1 MKLIDLSIKRVV
13 LISMVYI
20 LIVGFG
26 IYSLTQL
33 KIDLYPDMDFPIVAV
48 ITTYSGAG
56 PEDMENLVTR
66 PIEEA
71 VVATENVKN
80 VTSSSAEG
88 SSIVML
94 EFNWGTDMDQADTN
108 VRNNIDFVRD
118 YLPDDASDPLVF
130 KFDPSL
136 MPIMFI
142 SLSNDNMGP
151 AELLNL
157 SEDRI
162 EALLER
168 VDGVAAVSTMGGLR
182 RQINVNLDPILMA
195 ANMVNAQQITGA
207 IGATAGLM
215 PAGNIDTATKSYNI
229 RVYSEYRTLE
239 QIENVIVGNVGGKP
253 VKLSDV
259 ASVEDD
265 YAELHSNVRVD
276 GTSGVTLIVQKQSDA
291 NTVLACKGVKKE
303 LNDILKLLPQGS
315 KFNLMFDQSQF
326 IQDSVNNL
334 SMTAVLAFLICCV
347 VIYLFLRNLRGSIIM
362 AISMPVSVIFTFAVL
377 YVNGLTLNII
387 SMAGLALAVG
397 MLVDNSV
404 VVLENIYR
412 HREEGYSKAESASL
426 GASEVSNAIVASTI
440 TTIAVF
446 LPVLFVPGITG
457 QIFGDMVITITCSL
471 AVSLVV
477 ALTLVPMVSSRLIRT
492 QAEKKNQKQN
502 ALLKSL
508 NSFFTWLEL
517 KYKHVL
523 HWAINNKRKVLIA
536 VMLLFFG
543 SLGLI
548 PVIGGE
554 FMPEAD
560 QGHIQIYVEG
570 RVGIPYDELEG
581 LALQVENALLTA
593 APETDA
599 LYLRYGAQEGLMAF
613 DSASNNMEIH
623 LKLKD
628 ASHRNRSQKE
638 IEDSIRENFSKIAG
652 ISYNITQGNMMGDQ
666 KAIVVKLIGNDL
678 AKGEEIANQIYEK
691 MQKVKGFVDIEK
703 SIEQQVPQLEVNL
716 NQDVLNEYGL
726 SSLQIASI
734 ISYSIQGVTA
744 QRFREEGDEYNIH
757 VQLDKKYRNDRA
769 ALESLLIPTM
779 SGVNVPLR
787 QLATIEET
795 IAPPS
800 IQRENQERLVSVNCN
815 LTRKTD
821 LNKAKRYIN
830 EILDETPI
838 PSEFTVLIGGQAED
852 QQESNFWLLIAFAVA
867 IVLVYMVMAS
877 QFESLIDPF
886 IIFFTIPLSLIG
898 VFLMLFITGTKISIM
913 SLVGVVMLVGIAVNN
928 GIVLVDYI
936 NQLRQRGLG
945 VLEAV
950 EKAGAARMRPVLMTA
965 FTTIFGMVPLALEMG
980 SGAELWAPLARSV
993 IGGLF
998 STTILTLVVIPVIYI
1013 VVEYLGNKHT
1023 RKRMKGVSEET

>member
-1 MKLIDLSIKRVV
+1 MKLIDISIKRVILV
-13 LISMVYI
+13 SMVYI

-33 KIDLYPDMDFPIVAV
+33 KIDLYPDMDLPIVAV
-48 ITTYSGAG
+48 ITTYQGAG
-56 PEDMENLVTR
+56 PEDMENLVSR
-66 PIEEA
+66 LIEEA

-80 VTSSSAEG
+80 VTSSSSEG

-108 VRNNIDFVRD
+108 VRNKIDFVRD
-118 YLPDDASDPLVF
+118 YLPEDASDPLVF

-136 MPIMFI
+136 MPILFI
-142 SLSNDNMGP
+142 SFSNENMGP

-182 RQINVNLDPILMA
+182 RQINVALDPILMA
-195 ANMVNAQQITGA
+195 AFGVNAAQVTGA
-207 IGATAGLM
+207 IGSTAGLM

-229 RVYSEYRTLE
+229 RVYSEYRSLD
-239 QIENVIVGNVGGKP
+239 QIKNVVVGYAGTKQ
-253 VKLSDV
+253 VKLSDI
-259 ASVEDD
+259 AKVEDD
-265 YAELHSNVRVD
+265 YAEKQSNVRVD
-276 GTSGVTLIVQKQSDA
+276 GNSGVALIVQKQSDA
-291 NTVLACKGVKKE
+291 NTVLACKGVQKE
-303 LNDILKLLPQGS
+303 LEDIMDVLPEGS
-315 KFNLMFDQSQF
+315 KFNTMFDQSEF

-334 SMTAVLAFLICCV
+334 SMTAGLAFLICCV
-347 VIYLFLRNLRGSIIM
+347 VIYFFLRNLRGSIIM

-377 YVNGLTLNII
+377 FMNGLTLNII

-412 HREEGYSKAESASL
+412 HREEGYSKVESAKL
-426 GASEVSNAIVASTI
+426 GATEVTNAIIASTI
-440 TTIAVF
+440 TTICVF
-446 LPVLFVPGITG
+446 IPVLFVPGITG

-471 AVSLVV
+471 AVSLIV
-477 ALTLVPMVSSRLIRT
+477 ALTLVPMISSRLIRT
-492 QAEKKNQKQN
+492 QAEQDQLKVS
-502 ALLKSL
+502 ALVKTL
-508 NSFFTWLEL
+508 NRFFTWLEA
-517 KYKHVL
+517 KYARVL
-523 HWAINNKRKVLIA
+523 RWAINNKRRVLIITF
-536 VMLLFFG
+536 VLFAG

-560 QGHIQIYVEG
+560 QAHIQVYVEG
-570 RVGIPYDELEG
+570 KVGIPYEQLED
-581 LALQVENALLTA
+581 LALQVEKALLEA
-593 APETDA
+593 APEADA
-599 LYLRYGAQEGLMAF
+599 LFLRYGSQQGMMAF

-623 LKLKD
+623 LKLSDSKT
-628 ASHRNRSQKE
+628 RTRSQKE
-638 IEDSIRENFSKIAG
+638 IEESIRQKFDMIAG
-652 ISYNITQGNMMGDQ
+652 ITYNITQGNMMGNE

-678 AKGEEIANQIYEK
+678 VKGEEIADEIYQK
-691 MQKVKGFVDIEK
+691 MLKVEGFVDVEK
-703 SIEQQVPQLEVNL
+703 SIEEQVPQLEVNL
-716 NQDVLNEYGL
+716 DQDMINEYGL

-744 QRFREEGDEYNIH
+744 QRLREDGDEYNIH
-757 VQLDKKYRNDRA
+757 VQLDKKYRNDRE

-779 SGVNVPLR
+779 SGVNIPLR
-787 QLATIEET
+787 QLASIEET

-800 IQRENQERLVSVNCN
+800 IQRENQERIVSVNCN
-815 LTRKTD
+815 LKMKTD
-821 LNKAKRYIN
+821 LNKAKKYIN
-830 EILDETPI
+830 EILEDTPI

-852 QQESNFWLLIAFAVA
+852 QQESNFWLMIAFIVA
-867 IVLVYMVMAS
+867 ILLVYMVMAS
-877 QFESLIDPF
+877 QFESLVDPF

-945 VLEAV
+945 LFEAV
-950 EKAGAARMRPVLMTA
+950 EKAGHARMRPVLMTA
-965 FTTIFGMVPLALEMG
+965 FTTIFGMVPLALEIG

-998 STTILTLVVIPVIYI
+998 TTTILTLIVIPVIYI
-1013 VVEYLGNKHT
+1013 VVEYLGNKRT
-1023 RKRMKGVSEET
+1023 RKRLKAKEQEA